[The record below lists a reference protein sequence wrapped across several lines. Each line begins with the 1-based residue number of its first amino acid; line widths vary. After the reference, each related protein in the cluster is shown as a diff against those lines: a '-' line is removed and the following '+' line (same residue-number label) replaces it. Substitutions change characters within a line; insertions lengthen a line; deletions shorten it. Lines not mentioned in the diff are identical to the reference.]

1 MDTITN
7 LVHIKSNQKLKMSPD
22 GDFFRYWTGFLKPLH
37 ELTKREMD
45 VLAAF
50 LKKRYDLSKVIIDE
64 GTLDRVLMQKETKKE
79 IRESLG
85 MTSKHFQVTY
95 SKLKK
100 KKVVVDGKI
109 SPSLIPNI
117 TEDGVGLMIYF
128 SFKNEQH
135 IKLGH
140 RESS

>member
-7 LVHIKSNQKLKMSPD
+7 LVRIESNPKLKMSPD

-50 LKKRYDLSKVIIDE
+50 LKKRYDLGKVIIDE

-140 RESS
+140 KESS

>member
-7 LVHIKSNQKLKMSPD
+7 LVHIKSNPKLKMSPD

-50 LKKRYDLSKVIIDE
+50 LKKRYDLGKVIIDE

-140 RESS
+140 KESS

>member
-50 LKKRYDLSKVIIDE
+50 LKKRYDLGKVIIDE

-95 SKLKK
+95 STLKK

>member
-50 LKKRYDLSKVIIDE
+50 LKKRYDLGKVIIDE

-140 RESS
+140 KESS